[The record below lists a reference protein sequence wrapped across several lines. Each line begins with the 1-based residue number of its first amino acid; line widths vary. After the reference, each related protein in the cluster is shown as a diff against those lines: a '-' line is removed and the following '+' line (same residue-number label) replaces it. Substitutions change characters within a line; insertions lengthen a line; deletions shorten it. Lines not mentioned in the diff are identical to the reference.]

1 MHDFVFPAV
10 TLPESAQLLR
20 QQVRAFLQREMDAGS
35 FTPRKNSWSEGDAE
49 FSRKLGE
56 RGWIGMTWPKQYG
69 GADNR
74 REGTVIGLPRR

>member
-35 FTPRKNSWSEGDAE
+35 FTPRKN
-49 FSRKLGE
+49 
-56 RGWIGMTWPKQYG
+56 
-69 GADNR
+69 
-74 REGTVIGLPRR
+74 